1 MGLGGTRKGDAV
13 SLDRMGYSGC
23 QMCDLRGHTNGGGMT
38 GQRQTTMARAVG
50 ATDEAD
56 TERGVMGHKK
66 DTVLSG
72 AETLQDTAHGQ

>member
-1 MGLGGTRKGDAV
+1 MRDATVVGRALGPCHPFDPPVAAANKAT
-13 SLDRMGYSGC
+13 
-23 QMCDLRGHTNGGGMT
+23 
-38 GQRQTTMARAVG
+38 AVG